1 MGPDEFTGSLE
12 DEKLQM
18 ERETDQHF
26 KKNVEKR
33 GKSYNVK
40 LAFESQHEKLPG
52 NYAIMVDAVFKEQ
65 LKKNILEIVD
75 PDEDT
80 GDRLIH
86 YNPHQPVLTPSKTT
100 TKCRVVVDG
109 SAHFKGKPSRNDQ
122 INQGP
127 RILPDWVIEWYTKRA
142 MALDAPNDAKNDGDD
157 VEASAPTSSLPTLP
171 VCSKKNMTINLEQM
185 ASCFTDGNSM
195 EPCGRP
201 LHENTIHEPHMEVP
215 DKTRNGEEMECGD
228 YRSGGAGLF
237 KRQEQPN
244 PQALSSSTSK
254 NYAFS
259 TSSSREPSSSISPS
273 PSYEPLHF

>member
-1 MGPDEFTGSLE
+1 MMGPDEFTGSLE

-127 RILPDWVIEWYTKRA
+127 RILPDWVD
-142 MALDAPNDAKNDGDD
+142 L
-157 VEASAPTSSLPTLP
+157 
-171 VCSKKNMTINLEQM
+171 
-185 ASCFTDGNSM
+185 
-195 EPCGRP
+195 
-201 LHENTIHEPHMEVP
+201 
-215 DKTRNGEEMECGD
+215 
-228 YRSGGAGLF
+228 
-237 KRQEQPN
+237 
-244 PQALSSSTSK
+244 
-254 NYAFS
+254 
-259 TSSSREPSSSISPS
+259 
-273 PSYEPLHF
+273 